1 MNSGEEL
8 ADRLT
13 GSTEGDQV
21 YIKTQEGNEYAG
33 TVHKQTGATAHIQ
46 YGENQSLEVRVIRP
60 DDTYLVLDQDGKSIV
75 SESIEKGPNKFG
87 DEVTTEST
95 RMSFDEIVTEFKV
108 SDEPLR
114 IG

>member
-33 TVHKQTGATAHIQ
+33 TVHKQTGATAHSQ
-46 YGENQSLEVRVIRP
+46 YGEKQSREVRVMRP
-60 DDTYLVLDQDGKSIV
+60 DDTDLVLDPDGKSIV
-75 SESIEKGPNKFG
+75 SDSIEKGPNTFG